1 MIALSFPTAG
11 PPPPVL
17 EIIWITLPLYLLI
30 LSGYAAFR
38 WRYLVTDGLGALG
51 AFVVRVSLPALIF
64 QAIATPREGV
74 GFEWSFLLGYLGAS
88 FAGMLIGRAIMRR
101 AFDQPPAISWVF
113 GLGMSSSNTG
123 FMGFAITSLV
133 FGPEAAAAFAMII
146 IVESAIMVPF
156 AMVAANVA
164 ASPQADWKALAVRSL
179 SNAARNPLL
188 LAVALAVAARLVE
201 FTPPEPLERAISM
214 MAAVA
219 APVALFAVGGTV
231 ARFPISGAWRR
242 SIAIS
247 AFKLLAHP
255 ALTALAFWALPGVSP
270 GLAAIGIAN
279 AAMPM
284 LSLFPLL
291 GQPHGG
297 EQVCATSLILSTA
310 ASFLTISLL
319 VGYLA

>member
-1 MIALSFPTAG
+1 M
-11 PPPPVL
+11 L

-30 LSGYAAFR
+30 LAGYAAFR
-38 WRYLVTDGLGALG
+38 WQYLVTDGLGALG

-64 QAIATPREGV
+64 QAIAIPREGQGAG
-74 GFEWSFLLGYLGAS
+74 GFEWSFLIGYLLAS
-88 FAGMLIGRAIMRR
+88 LVGMLIGRAIMRR
-101 AFDQPPAISWVF
+101 LFDQGPGISWVF
-113 GLGMSSSNTG
+113 GLGMASSNTG

-146 IVESAIMVPF
+146 IVESAVMIPL

-164 ASPQADWKALAVRSL
+164 SSPEADWRALAWRSL
-179 SNAARNPLL
+179 SHAARNPLL
-188 LAVALAVAARLVE
+188 LAVALALVARAVGVV
-201 FTPPEPLERAISM
+201 PPEPLERAIVM

-242 SIAIS
+242 ALTIS
-247 AFKLLAHP
+247 AAKLLLHP
-255 ALTALAFWALPGVSP
+255 ALTAAAFWILPGVSP
-270 GLAAIGIAN
+270 GMAAIGIAN

-291 GQPHGG
+291 GQPYGG